1 MGKNEIAALLKA
13 ASMSVAVNIGGY
25 VVHKVSP
32 TKVSITSPAGGTRH
46 LSTFDAYNYLVQK
59 TAAAE

>member
-1 MGKNEIAALLKA
+1 MDKNEIAALLKA

-25 VVHKVSP
+25 VVHKVSS

-46 LSTFDAYNYLVQK
+46 FSNFDAYNYLIKKV
-59 TAAAE
+59 A